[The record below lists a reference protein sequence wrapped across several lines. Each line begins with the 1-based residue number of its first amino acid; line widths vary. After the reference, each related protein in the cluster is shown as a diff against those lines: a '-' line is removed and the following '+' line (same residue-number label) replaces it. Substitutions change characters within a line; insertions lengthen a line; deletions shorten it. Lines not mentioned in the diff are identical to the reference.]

1 MAVKLID
8 RHMNG
13 FVRAHELCGIA
24 PQVAAAHEMLSKGT
38 GMGNDFIGWLDLPV
52 NYDREEFSRIKKA
65 AQKIQKNS
73 DVLIVIG
80 IGGSYLGRTRG
91 GGVYKFSAL

>member
-52 NYDREEFSRIKKA
+52 NYDPVSYTHLEGTIL
-65 AQKIQKNS
+65 AQS
-73 DVLIVIG
+73 EALSGIVAPLL
-80 IGGSYLGRTRG
+80 SWYDRRC
-91 GGVYKFSAL
+91 V